1 MTEDETVGWHHQFNG
16 HEFEQTL
23 GDGKRQGSLACYSS
37 WRCGVGHDLATEQ
50 QHLRAGGK
58 AGSFTALPPSF
69 LSSLDC
75 LQVQEKKVYWETGLP
90 KWAEREG

>member
-37 WRCGVGHDLATEQ
+37 WRCEVGHDLATEQ

-58 AGSFTALPPSF
+58 EGSFTALPPSF